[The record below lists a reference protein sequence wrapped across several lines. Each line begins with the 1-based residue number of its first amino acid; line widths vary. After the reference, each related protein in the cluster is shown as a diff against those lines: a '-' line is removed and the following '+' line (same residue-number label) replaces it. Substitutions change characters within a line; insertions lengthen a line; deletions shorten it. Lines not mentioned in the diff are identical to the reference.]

1 MFDKNVEEFYS
12 DKITEKMLKKKK
24 KILGIH
30 EPPTIEN
37 TDHVSAGSDANSNLN
52 RTFSVD
58 GLSDVADDA
67 LYEDDEYRPP
77 AGAETAFPQ
86 DNVRRPHLEDLEDT
100 GSPIYIE
107 LPGYLE
113 GLAPSKKIMY
123 NIGDGLCLFRSV
135 AQQENFDPKELKRYT
150 NKKLVEWFPHF
161 KTYFPP
167 SSYPMH
173 IRVGSG
179 YGSYGKKINHQHEL
193 F

>member
-1 MFDKNVEEFYS
+1 
-12 DKITEKMLKKKK
+12 MLRKKK

-37 TDHVSAGSDANSNLN
+37 TDNVSEGSDANSNLN
-52 RTFSVD
+52 RTFSVEE

-67 LYEDDEYRPP
+67 LYEEDDEYRPP

-100 GSPIYIE
+100 GSPIYFE
-107 LPGYLE
+107 LPDYLE

-123 NIGDGLCLFRSV
+123 NLGDGLCLFRSV
-135 AQQENFDPKELKRYT
+135 VQQENKQ
-150 NKKLVEWFPHF
+150 VIGGMV
-161 KTYFPP
+161 P
-167 SSYPMH
+167 S
-173 IRVGSG
+173 
-179 YGSYGKKINHQHEL
+179 